1 VTDSSPFPSFLMDD
15 RALYRARPQHFLL
28 SLLAHA
34 LAITV
39 ALVVA
44 AYVARNP
51 GELGRG
57 IRIALDTPGPIT
69 FSAEKPGGHG
79 GGGTREKLPPSFGAA
94 PKMTLEDQLTP
105 PEAVL
110 QNLNPKLPEPPSVM
124 ALSAVP
130 LPVLGQP
137 GDPLAT
143 STMPSNGPGGGGGIG
158 TDCCGGV
165 GSKKGPGFG
174 DYGEGNVFKPGIG
187 GVSAPRPIYSP
198 EPEYSEEARRV
209 KYQGSVVLWLVIGAD
224 GRPHNIRVQNS
235 LGMGLDERAIAA
247 VSQWR
252 FQPALL
258 NHQAVAVAINVELSF
273 RLY

>member
-1 VTDSSPFPSFLMDD
+1 VTDSSPFPSLLVDD
-15 RALYRARPQHFLL
+15 HALYRARPENFLL
-28 SLLAHA
+28 SILAHA
-34 LAITV
+34 LGI
-39 ALVVA
+39 ALAVVIA

-51 GELGRG
+51 GDFGRQ
-57 IRIALDTPGPIT
+57 IEIALQAPGPIT

-79 GGGTREKLPPSFGAA
+79 GGGTREKSSPSFGAA
-94 PKMTLEDQLTP
+94 PKMTLENQLTP

-110 QNLNPKLPEPPSVM
+110 TNLNPKLPEPPSVM
-124 ALSAVP
+124 ALSP
-130 LPVLGQP
+130 LPTLGQP

-143 STMPSNGPGGGGGIG
+143 SAVPSNGPGAGGGIG

-174 DYGEGNVFKPGIG
+174 SYGEGNVFKPGVG
-187 GVSAPRPIYSP
+187 GVSAPRPIYAP
-198 EPEYSEEARRV
+198 EPDYSEEARRV
-209 KYQGSVVLWLVIGAD
+209 KYQGSVVLWLAVGAD
-224 GRPHNIRVQNS
+224 GRPHNIRVQNA
-235 LGMGLDERAIAA
+235 LGMGLDEKAIAA

-252 FQPALL
+252 FQPAML